1 MKESI
6 ENRIEEIENYYES
19 HFDESFVLNYENGI
33 LKLKN
38 LLIQNI
44 PNCVNN
50 LDKYISIIKE
60 KPEKKINDKTQLSNL
75 NKKTKDNIKNNIV
88 NNSETKPP
96 KEKLYNNNMNVL
108 NNSESILNNN
118 IFNNKLLFSFKEKE
132 KDLKGFESFRK
143 LQKEQ
148 GLTLEQEKHKSTIIN
163 INLNNNS
170 SENDIN
176 SKEENEEEEE
186 EDDENN
192 KNQEMN
198 NNIYK
203 RNNYGEL
210 FNLNSLSSE
219 RKINT
224 IKTENKYTIWKE
236 NENNL
241 YTEERVN
248 DEENSNNNEL
258 REKFRLKEVL
268 FEFILSEKEYNLLMK
283 EKAKNINPLKG

>member
-44 PNCVNN
+44 PNCVNIIQN
-50 LDKYISIIKE
+50 IPNCVNSLDKYISIIKE
-60 KPEKKINDKTQLSNL
+60 KPEKKINDKAQLSDL

-96 KEKLYNNNMNVL
+96 KEKLCNNNMNVL

-148 GLTLEQEKHKSTIIN
+148 ELTLEQEKMMKII
-163 INLNNNS
+163 
-170 SENDIN
+170 
-176 SKEENEEEEE
+176 
-186 EDDENN
+186 
-192 KNQEMN
+192 
-198 NNIYK
+198 
-203 RNNYGEL
+203 
-210 FNLNSLSSE
+210 
-219 RKINT
+219 KI
-224 IKTENKYTIWKE
+224 KK
-236 NENNL
+236 
-241 YTEERVN
+241 
-248 DEENSNNNEL
+248 
-258 REKFRLKEVL
+258 
-268 FEFILSEKEYNLLMK
+268 
-283 EKAKNINPLKG
+283 